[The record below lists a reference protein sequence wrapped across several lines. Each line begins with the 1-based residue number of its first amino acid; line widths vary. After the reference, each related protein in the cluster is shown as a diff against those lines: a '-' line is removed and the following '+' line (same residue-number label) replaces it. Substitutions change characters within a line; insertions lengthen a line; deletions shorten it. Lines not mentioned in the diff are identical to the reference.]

1 MKQTKDPY
9 AALRFPEFRYFITAQ
24 FLFTVAILIQEV
36 VLSFYLYEITHDPLS
51 LGLIGLFEAIPYI
64 SVALFGGYFADRYN
78 KKNIILACLL
88 IIIICS
94 LAFLYF
100 THSGVSQKYIDIQ
113 YKLVIYYPT
122 ASFFIPKISEFV
134 YVTNLLVVIVLA
146 LCFVLGFAR
155 GFFGPAWSSLKP
167 FLVPAEHYPNS
178 ASWSSQFWQSGM
190 ILGPASAGFLYSW
203 LGLSGTLKMVIGL
216 LILVFIVASLISTK
230 HIVLNKSSI
239 SVFQSLKEGIV
250 FVRKNRILW
259 YAILLDMFSVLFGG
273 VIAILPVFAKDIL
286 HVGAEGL
293 GILRAAPGI
302 GAVLTM
308 LGTAYFPPTRKA
320 WRNMLI
326 AVTGF
331 GVATLVFAI
340 STNFWLSVSALFLTG
355 AFDSISVIIR
365 QTILQILPPDEMRGR
380 VSGVNGIFVSCSN
393 ELGAFESGV
402 AAKFFGAVPSVLF
415 GGIMTLVIAG
425 IIFFRSKELFDVK
438 LEKVS

>member
-1 MKQTKDPY
+1 MKQIKDPY

-36 VLSFYLYEITHDPLS
+36 VISFYLYEITNDPLS
-51 LGLIGLFEAIPYI
+51 LGLIGLFEAVPYI
-64 SVALFGGYFADRYN
+64 SLALFGGYFADRRD
-78 KKNIILACLL
+78 KKQIIQVCYGIIVLCSILL
-88 IIIICS
+88 IWVTYPSDNQVVDVAKVKFIIY
-94 LAFLYF
+94 L
-100 THSGVSQKYIDIQ
+100 TV
-113 YKLVIYYPT
+113 
-122 ASFFIPKISEFV
+122 FI
-134 YVTNLLVVIVLA
+134 
-146 LCFVLGFAR
+146 LGLAR
-155 GFFGPAWSSLKP
+155 GFYGPAWASLKP

-203 LGLSGTLKMVIGL
+203 LGLTYT
-216 LILVFIVASLISTK
+216 LILVLILFGIAFTLVNLIAK
-230 HIVLNKSSI
+230 KPVEKAENHQNI
-239 SVFQSLKEGIV
+239 FQSLKEGID
-250 FVRKNRILW
+250 FVRKSRILF

-273 VIAILPVFAKDIL
+273 VVAILPVFAKDIL

-340 STNFWLSVSALFLTG
+340 STNFWLSVTALFLTG
-355 AFDSISVIIR
+355 AFDSISVIVR
-365 QTILQILPPDEMRGR
+365 QTILQVLPPDNMRGR
-380 VSGVNGIFVSCSN
+380 VSSVNGIFVSCSN

-402 AAKFFGAVPSVLF
+402 AAKLFGAVPSVIF
-415 GGIMTLVIAG
+415 GGTMTLVIAA
-425 IIFFRSKELFDVK
+425 ILFFRSKELFDVK
-438 LEKVS
+438 LEK

>member
-1 MKQTKDPY
+1 MKQSKDPY

-24 FLFTVAILIQEV
+24 FLFTVAILVQEV
-36 VLSFYLYEITHDPLS
+36 VVSFYLYEITHDPLS
-51 LGLIGLFEAIPYI
+51 LGLIGLFEAVPYI
-64 SVALFGGYFADRYN
+64 SLALFGGYFADRRD
-78 KKNIILACLL
+78 KKRIIQVCYGIIVLCSFLL
-88 IIIICS
+88 LWVTYPS
-94 LAFLYF
+94 DNQA
-100 THSGVSQKYIDIQ
+100 ID
-113 YKLVIYYPT
+113 
-122 ASFFIPKISEFV
+122 IPKIKFV
-134 YVTNLLVVIVLA
+134 IYLTVFI
-146 LCFVLGFAR
+146 LGLAR
-155 GFFGPAWSSLKP
+155 GFYGPSWSSLKP

-203 LGLSGTLKMVIGL
+203 LGLTNT
-216 LILVFIVASLISTK
+216 LILVLILLGIAFILVSLIGK
-230 HIVLNKSSI
+230 KPIQKSETHQNI
-239 SVFQSLKEGIV
+239 FQSLKEGID
-250 FVRKNRILW
+250 FVRKNRILF

-326 AVTGF
+326 GVTGF
-331 GVATLVFAI
+331 GIATLIFAI
-340 STNFWLSVSALFLTG
+340 STNFWLSVAALFLTG
-355 AFDSISVIIR
+355 AFDSISVIVR
-365 QTILQILPPDEMRGR
+365 QTILQVLPPDEMRGR

-393 ELGAFESGV
+393 ELGAFESGL

-415 GGIMTLVIAG
+415 GGVMTLVFAT
-425 IIFFRSKELFDVK
+425 IIFFRSKELFEVK
-438 LEKVS
+438 LEKE

>member
-9 AALRFPEFRYFITAQ
+9 AALRFPEFRYFISAQ
-24 FLFTVAILIQEV
+24 FLFTVAVLVQEV
-36 VLSFYLYEITHDPLS
+36 VISFYLYEITHDPLS

-64 SVALFGGYFADRYN
+64 SIALFGGYFADRYN
-78 KKNIILACLL
+78 KKFIILSCLL
-88 IIIICS
+88 IITVCS
-94 LAFLYF
+94 FAFLYF
-100 THSGVSQKYIDIQ
+100 THPSVSQKYINVRYD
-113 YKLVIYYPT
+113 LVIYYPKI
-122 ASFFIPKISEFV
+122 SFFVLKVLKFV
-134 YVTNLLVVIVLA
+134 YVTNQLVLIVFA

-155 GFFGPAWSSLKP
+155 GLFGPSWSSLKP

-203 LGLSGTLKMVIGL
+203 LGLTNT
-216 LILVFIVASLISTK
+216 LILVIVLFAIAFVLVSLISKKPIQQSAT
-230 HIVLNKSSI
+230 HQNI
-239 SVFQSLKEGIV
+239 FQSLKEGID
-250 FVRKNRILW
+250 FVRKNRILF

-273 VIAILPVFAKDIL
+273 VIAILPVFAKDVL

-293 GILRAAPGI
+293 GILRAAPGV

-308 LGTAYFPPTRKA
+308 LGTAYFPPTRQA

-326 AVTGF
+326 GVAGF
-331 GVATLVFAI
+331 GVATIVFAL
-340 STNFWLSVSALFLTG
+340 STNFWLSVGALFLTG
-355 AFDSISVIIR
+355 AFDSISVIVR
-365 QTILQILPPDEMRGR
+365 QTILQVLPPDEMRGR

-415 GGIMTLVIAG
+415 GGVMTLVFAT
-425 IIFFRSKELFDVK
+425 IIFFRSGDLFDVK
-438 LEKVS
+438 LEKKS